1 MTRTRLIAAG
11 LASALLASA
20 PITPAFAW
28 GRHGGPWFW
37 PFAAG
42 AAVVGTAAA
51 IVTAP
56 LAVVAP
62 PRYPGYGYPGYAH
75 PQAPY
80 YYGPPPGYYGYSPY
94 GPR

>member
-28 GRHGGPWFW
+28 RHHGGPWFW

-51 IVTAP
+51 IATAP

-62 PRYPGYGYPGYAH
+62 PRYPGYAYPGYAY
-75 PQAPY
+75 PPAPY